1 MTGRWKK
8 VMSKIDI
15 YPSKVEDAKSIY
27 IISAL
32 SFPSPWSL
40 ESIEKELSS
49 NDAANYVTAKI
60 DDQVIGYGGFWI
72 VLDEAHITNIAVH
85 PEYRGIGAGN
95 KIMDALIEVCK
106 IHHVHEM
113 TLEVRKSN
121 LRAQN
126 LYEKYGFI
134 EEGIRK
140 KYYADNQEDAVIMWK
155 HSV

>member
-1 MTGRWKK
+1 MIERWKIE
-8 VMSKIDI
+8 MSKIEI
-15 YPSKVEDAKSIY
+15 YPSKIEDANCIY
-27 IISAL
+27 TISTL

-40 ESIEKELSS
+40 ESIEKELES
-49 NDAANYVTAKI
+49 NDAAKYVTAKI
-60 DDQVIGYGGFWI
+60 DNQIIGYGGIWI
-72 VLDEAHITNIAVH
+72 ILDEAHITNIAVH
-85 PEYRGIGAGN
+85 PEYRGIGVGDE
-95 KIMDALIEVCK
+95 IMEALIEICK
-106 IHHVHEM
+106 IHHVSGM

-126 LYEKYGFI
+126 LYRKYGFI